1 MSLTLF
7 QASGSAVSCCPVEL
21 SSSVTQTVMFPR
33 CPLTQMEL
41 ISTVSTGRD
50 VGVVIEKRM
59 PEKVWSSLSLVV
71 REEVRCGAA

>member
-1 MSLTLF
+1 
-7 QASGSAVSCCPVEL
+7 
-21 SSSVTQTVMFPR
+21 MFPR